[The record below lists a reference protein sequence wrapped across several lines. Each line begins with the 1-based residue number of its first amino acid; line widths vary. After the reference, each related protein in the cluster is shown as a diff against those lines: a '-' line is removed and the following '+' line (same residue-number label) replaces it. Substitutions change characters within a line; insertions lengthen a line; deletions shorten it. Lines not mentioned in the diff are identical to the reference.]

1 MLVFHVLFSLHFI
14 TVAWCINWISSYF
27 KWTLSSQWSKT
38 GCKITGV
45 WDLITALALLSLFY
59 SENPLSGLEINQSTT
74 HLQNIIQFL
83 KKNTIRQFSLCMDKI
98 HINSSFFSKSTGNT
112 NTFQISALAWSAMH
126 QYLNLTPHLIN
137 MQSYS
142 SSYKNQILTKD
153 WE

>member
-1 MLVFHVLFSLHFI
+1 MFHVLFSLHFI
-14 TVAWCINWISSYF
+14 TVAWYINWISSYF

-45 WDLITALALLSLFY
+45 WDLNTALALLSLLLRKPIEWFRDKPVY
-59 SENPLSGLEINQSTT
+59 HTSPKYHPIFQ
-74 HLQNIIQFL
+74 
-83 KKNTIRQFSLCMDKI
+83 KNTIRQFYLCMDKI
-98 HINSSFFSKSTGNT
+98 HINGIFSKSTGNT